1 MNCLQK
7 DWAIRD
13 EEVRVRLV
21 KVMGW
26 LGGWRDD
33 LPERDLRSDQNL
45 EGLFWRFV
53 AWTVSIQD
61 CREWVAMALV
71 MLLLISGRE
80 G

>member
-13 EEVRVRLV
+13 EEVRVRFV

-61 CREWVAMALV
+61 CREWVA
-71 MLLLISGRE
+71 
-80 G
+80 

>member
-26 LGGWRDD
+26 LGGWRGD

-45 EGLFWRFV
+45 EGSFWPGLCQSR
-53 AWTVSIQD
+53 TVGSG
-61 CREWVAMALV
+61 WLM
-71 MLLLISGRE
+71 SGRE